1 MLDKRQPN
9 VPMSDLR
16 MRLNERMWEQ
26 KKKQNEHNIQD
37 NVPNTLTPESS
48 SSSPFFFVLIISGFL
63 RSMHRHFHLKMAIAL
78 LVVLFIG
85 VSQQWGWAWANNLVS
100 GVKHIVYWDMDMR
113 YVREQVVPAVADM
126 NISELQRNFGLA
138 GRKME
143 IAPVAGEVKSGYG
156 LRDNPVSGEVEMH
169 YGVDIIASR
178 GEEIR
183 SILPGKV
190 QQVRENEEVKQVTL
204 EHANGWSSVYS
215 GLEEVKV
222 EIDEQVD
229 KKQVLGILADRET
242 WSKPHLYFE
251 LRWEGRPQDPTKF
264 RDFNSDQQP

>member
-1 MLDKRQPN
+1 MDKRQPN

-26 KKKQNEHNIQD
+26 QKKQKEHNIQD
-37 NVPNTLTPESS
+37 KTPNTLTPESS
-48 SSSPFFFVLIISGFL
+48 SSSPFFFVLITLGFL
-63 RSMHRHFHLKMAIAL
+63 RSMHRQFHLKMAIAL

-85 VSQQWGWAWANNLVS
+85 VSQLWGWAWANNLLS

-113 YVREQVVPAVADM
+113 YIREQVVPAVADM
-126 NISELQRNFGLA
+126 DINELQRNLRFSG
-138 GRKME
+138 GKME

-156 LRDNPVSGEVEMH
+156 MRDNPVSGEVEMH

-178 GEEIR
+178 GEKIR

-204 EHANGWSSVYS
+204 EHGNGWSSVY
-215 GLEEVKV
+215 GGMKEVKV
-222 EIDEQVD
+222 QREEWVDE
-229 KKQVLGILADRET
+229 KQVLGILADREV
-242 WSKPHLYFE
+242 WSNPHLYFE

-264 RDFNSDQQP
+264 WDFNVDQQH